1 MTPCYE
7 VREINICQRII
18 MLWIALLFVQP
29 LIAQEAEL
37 HLGEHHGPVELYQ
50 YVDYLKHEGESVTL
64 QNIIDKP
71 ANEWQAIGTQTP
83 NFGYSDAT
91 FWFRFTI
98 SRVESS
104 RIKSN
109 RVAGTSSHLIEISYP
124 LLDELTLYEVLES
137 GSRMIATMGD
147 GYPFDK
153 RLIDHRNF
161 LFPVNL
167 PAEERA
173 TYYLRVKTSSS
184 VQVPMTVWEERSFF
198 EDATWQAIVQGVFFG
213 IMLVMVLYNGFVF
226 IVVRDISYF
235 YYVLYVTSFAL
246 LQATLYGFAYQY
258 VWPNNIWWNDKAVAF
273 FIPCT
278 LFLVILF
285 TRVFLDLTSQ
295 TLDLSKKNNSLAMT
309 TLLLFFDLSL
319 AIGACIFPYVI
330 MIKLCIV
337 AALVNSGAIIFI
349 GFNSLLRGN
358 DAAKYFCLA
367 WVTLLVSV
375 IVYGANKFGWIPR
388 SFFTEN
394 FMQIGS
400 AAEVILLSFALAD
413 RFNKERQDKYEAQ
426 QLALSHALKAQEE
439 HGKFVAIQKES
450 HEKEVLAIH
459 KIIEAE
465 AESKAKTQF
474 LATMSH
480 EIRTPMN
487 GVIGMTELMA
497 DTPLNGQQR
506 DYLDVIRN
514 SGQSLL
520 TIINDILDYAKI
532 AAGEMELEKINVD
545 ISVLIH
551 DCVAMFRPMAE
562 KKKVEIGSLIHITNS
577 QGFVVDPT
585 RLRQIITNLISNA
598 LKFTENGY
606 VCVEVFEIE
615 TGNTN
620 NRLRVEI
627 QDTGIGISEENQQK
641 LFTAFKQ
648 ADASTTR
655 RFGGTGLG
663 LSICKQLVELMGGEI
678 GVESSV
684 DCGAKF
690 WFEIEINSSRQAVIA
705 MPGSI
710 SEDFVLIE
718 PVRCVMLSQK
728 PLVKRL
734 MNAASSSVSLLTI
747 RIIDDVAMAEDWER
761 VNDLSTELIIVDQ
774 DWPSEAFQMIG
785 RLQERSQFSLNI
797 GLMVRMGFD
806 LSRERKAEI
815 GARFLMQKPLSMDEV
830 LENITQLTD
839 GSDQKQITTHKKS
852 VFQDYSH
859 LRVLIAEDNPVNQM
873 VIVGMLCKFNIQ
885 TEVAENGKLA
895 LDKFQTASYDFVL
908 MDCEMPIMDGFES
921 TRQMRCFEREKAL
934 AKTPIIALTAHAMKE
949 YKEKF
954 YEVGM
959 DAYLVKP
966 ITLDRLSAILQNT
979 TQGLMGQTG

>member
-1 MTPCYE
+1 MIACYE
-7 VREINICQRII
+7 VREINIVQRIV
-18 MLWIALLFVQP
+18 MLWIVLLFVSP
-29 LIAQEAEL
+29 LVAQEAEL
-37 HLGEHHGPVELYQ
+37 HLGEHNGPVELYQ
-50 YVDYLKHEGESVTL
+50 YVDYLKHEGGGATL

-71 ANEWQAIGTQTP
+71 AHEWQAVGGDTP
-83 NFGYSDAT
+83 NFGYSDAA
-91 FWFRFTI
+91 FWFRFT
-98 SRVESS
+98 VS
-104 RIKSN
+104 RI
-109 RVAGTSSHLIEISYP
+109 AGDSSHLIEISYP
-124 LLDELTLYEVLES
+124 LLDELTLYEVLET
-137 GSRMIATMGD
+137 GSRIIATIGD

-167 PAEERA
+167 PAEKA
-173 TYYLRVKTSSS
+173 AIYYLRVKTSSS
-184 VQVPMTVWEERSFF
+184 VQVPMTIWEERSFF

-278 LFLVILF
+278 LFLVLLF
-285 TRVFLDLTSQ
+285 TRVFLDLKSKI
-295 TLDLSKKNNSLAMT
+295 LYSSKKNYPLAIT
-309 TLLLFFDLSL
+309 SFLLVFDLSL
-319 AIGACIFPYVI
+319 VMGACIFPYVI

-349 GFNSLLRGN
+349 GFNSLFRGN

-367 WVTLLVSV
+367 WVTLLISV
-375 IVYGANKFGWIPR
+375 IVYASNKFGWIPR

-439 HGKFVAIQKES
+439 HDKLVTIQKES
-450 HEKEVLAIH
+450 HEKEVLSIH

-487 GVIGMTELMA
+487 GVIGMAELMF
-497 DTPLNGQQR
+497 DTSLNGQQR
-506 DYLDVIRN
+506 NYLDVIRN

-532 AAGEMELEKINVD
+532 AAGEMELEKIDVD
-545 ISVLIH
+545 ISVLVQ
-551 DCVAMFRPMAE
+551 DCVEMFRPMAE
-562 KKKVEIGSLIHITNS
+562 KKKVEIGSLINIVNNRS
-577 QGFVVDPT
+577 IVVDPT

-598 LKFTENGY
+598 LKFTEDGY
-606 VCVEVFEIE
+606 VCVEVFEVDS
-615 TGNTN
+615 TSAN
-620 NRLRVEI
+620 NRLRIEV
-627 QDTGIGISEENQQK
+627 QDTGIGISQENQQK
-641 LFTAFKQ
+641 LFAAFKQ

-663 LSICKQLVELMGGEI
+663 LSICKQLVELMGGVI
-678 GVESSV
+678 GVESSAG
-684 DCGAKF
+684 CGAKF
-690 WFEIEINSSRQAVIA
+690 WFEIEMNSSHQAVPAI
-705 MPGSI
+705 PGSM
-710 SEDFVLIE
+710 SNESVLNAPIH
-718 PVRCVMLSQK
+718 CLLLTKK
-728 PLVKRL
+728 PLVRRL
-734 MNAASSSVSLLTI
+734 MEAASSSVQSLTV
-747 RIIDDVAMAEDWER
+747 RIISDAAMAGEWER
-761 VNDLSTELIIVDQ
+761 SSDLSKELIIVDQ
-774 DWPSEAFQMIG
+774 DWPAEAFQVIR
-785 RLQERSQFSLNI
+785 RLQEKSQFSLNI
-797 GLMVRMGFD
+797 GLMVRMGFE
-806 LSRERKAEI
+806 LSKDRRAEI
-815 GARFLMQKPLSMDEV
+815 GVRFLMQKPLSVDEV
-830 LENITQLTD
+830 VENIAQLTGD
-839 GSDQKQITTHKKS
+839 NDQRHIAIHKKLA
-852 VFQDYSH
+852 FQDYSH

-873 VIVGMLCKFNIQ
+873 VIVGMLGKFNIQ

-895 LDKFQTASYDFVL
+895 LEKFQTASYDFVL
-908 MDCEMPIMDGFES
+908 MDCEMPIMDGFEA
-921 TRQMRCFEREKAL
+921 TRQMRRFEHEKSL

-966 ITLDRLSAILQNT
+966 ITLDRLGAILQNT